1 MEGAGMNRHS
11 PPTIGGL
18 LAVLLLASIPQAG
31 AAHPQFR
38 TEVGDYTIFL
48 GVVPAARIA
57 AAPDLVPRG
66 HPVKH
71 GANQY
76 HVELAVV
83 DRRTG
88 QRIED
93 AVVRVTATALGL
105 NARRVTLH
113 RMEMAGTVT
122 YCNYFRLQPGDFYRF
137 DLAISRVAWATPLEV
152 SLDYGQVVAY

>member
-1 MEGAGMNRHS
+1 MNRHS
-11 PPTIGGL
+11 PPLIGGL

-38 TEVGDYTIFL
+38 TDVGDYTVFL
-48 GVVPAARIA
+48 GVVPAERIA
-57 AAPDLVPRG
+57 ETPDLVPRG

-71 GANQY
+71 GADQF

-83 DRRTG
+83 DRRSG

-93 AVVRVTATALGL
+93 AEVRVTATALGL
-105 NARRVTLH
+105 NARRVRLQ

-122 YCNYFRLQPGDFYRF
+122 YCNYFRLLPGDFYRF
-137 DLAISRVAWATPLEV
+137 DLSIDRAAWATPLQV
-152 SLDYGQVVAY
+152 SLDYGQVVAH

>member
-1 MEGAGMNRHS
+1 M
-11 PPTIGGL
+11 IGGL
-18 LAVLLLASIPQAG
+18 LAALLLAATPQAG
-31 AAHPQFR
+31 AAHPQYR
-38 TEVGDYTIFL
+38 TEVGDYTVFL
-48 GVVPAARIA
+48 GVVPAERIA
-57 AAPDLVPRG
+57 KTPDLVPRG

-137 DLAISRVAWATPLEV
+137 DLAISRAAWATPLEV

>member
-1 MEGAGMNRHS
+1 MNRHS
-11 PPTIGGL
+11 PPMIGGL
-18 LAVLLLASIPQAG
+18 LAALLLAATPQAG
-31 AAHPQFR
+31 AAHPQYR
-38 TEVGDYTIFL
+38 TEVGDYTVFL
-48 GVVPAARIA
+48 GVVPAERIA
-57 AAPDLVPRG
+57 KTPDLVPRG

-137 DLAISRVAWATPLEV
+137 DLAISRAAWATPLEV

>member
-1 MEGAGMNRHS
+1 MNRDS
-11 PPTIGGL
+11 PPLIGGL
-18 LAVLLLASIPQAG
+18 LAVLLLAVTPQAG
-31 AAHPQFR
+31 ASHPQFR
-38 TEVGDYTIFL
+38 TEVGNYTVFL
-48 GVVPAARIA
+48 GVVPAAHIA
-57 AAPDLVPRG
+57 ETPDLVPRG

-137 DLAISRVAWATPLEV
+137 DLVISRAAWATPLEV